1 MYRVNEIKAALLHL
15 VGWQQNYDTSEF
27 TIADSLTQSDTGLY
41 FQQAHPLLTLQNLR
55 SIAPNFDS
63 PKPDVIK
70 NEYPTYSITNLYKA
84 NDRCSY
90 NGKTYRATS
99 ETLGDSPDGG
109 SPWEEHDYFSEWL
122 EDKTVGSILKAVSE
136 YVNRKMSTGG
146 ANKLLESKCLF
157 DGAGRLVDTIA
168 NQKAL
173 AGFEIVPVRGR
184 GVTTKINRIG
194 LQFTKAGAITLYL
207 FHSSSS
213 APIKTIE
220 LTITKPNTMQWFTVA
235 DLYLPYVSD
244 TNDAG
249 GSWYLMYNQSELA
262 EDMKAISK
270 DRDWSKE
277 PCSGCS
283 ALEYSNWQA
292 WSRYLE
298 VHPFKV
304 SNFVEDDILGL
315 QLWDIQNNLY
325 TLTTNYG
332 LNLEVTVEC
341 DITDYII
348 AQKGI
353 FKDIIQYQ
361 VAVDFLREMAYNPNV
376 RINRNALNITKADIL
391 YELDGDSTS
400 LKKSGL
406 AYKLDLAHNA
416 IAFNTRGIDR
426 ICLPCKTGGIK
437 YRTV

>member
-1 MYRVNEIKAALLHL
+1 MYRVNEIKTALLHL
-15 VGWQQNYDTSEF
+15 VGWQQNYDTQEF

-41 FQQAHPLLTLQNLR
+41 FQQAHPLLTLQNLKSVALDFR
-55 SIAPNFDS
+55 NIT
-63 PKPDVIK
+63 
-70 NEYPTYSITNLYKA
+70 YPAYSAATLYRVG
-84 NDRCSY
+84 DRCTYLNS
-90 NGKTYRATS
+90 TYRAKESSLNVLPTA
-99 ETLGDSPDGG
+99 DADA
-109 SPWEEHDYFSEWL
+109 WERFDAFSEWL
-122 EDKTVGSILKAVSE
+122 EDKTVGSILKAISE
-136 YVNRKMSTGG
+136 YINRKMSTGG

-157 DGAGRLVDTIA
+157 DGAGRLVDTIT
-168 NQKAL
+168 NQNAL

-184 GVTTKINRIG
+184 GVTTKINRVG
-194 LQFTKAGAITLYL
+194 LQFTKAGTITLYL

-220 LTITKPNTMQWFTVA
+220 LTITKPNTMQWFTVT
-235 DLYLPYVSD
+235 DLYLPYVSEN
-244 TNDAG
+244 NDAG
-249 GSWYLMYNQSELA
+249 GSWYLVYNQADLA
-262 EDMKAISK
+262 EGMKAISK

-332 LNLEVTVEC
+332 INLEVTVEC

-376 RINRNALNITKADIL
+376 RINRNALNVTKADIL

-406 AYKLDLAHNA
+406 AYKLDLAHKA

>member
-1 MYRVNEIKAALLHL
+1 MYRVNEIKTALLHL
-15 VGWQQNYDTSEF
+15 VGWQQNYDTQEF

-41 FQQAHPLLTLQNLR
+41 FQQAHPLLTLQNLKSVALDFR
-55 SIAPNFDS
+55 NIT
-63 PKPDVIK
+63 
-70 NEYPTYSITNLYKA
+70 YPAYSAATLYRVG
-84 NDRCSY
+84 DRCTYLNS
-90 NGKTYRATS
+90 TYRAKESSLNVLPTA
-99 ETLGDSPDGG
+99 DADA
-109 SPWEEHDYFSEWL
+109 WERFDAFSEWL
-122 EDKTVGSILKAVSE
+122 EDKTVGSILKAISE
-136 YVNRKMSTGG
+136 YINRKMSVGG

-157 DGAGRLVDTIA
+157 DGAGRLVDTIT
-168 NQKAL
+168 NQNAL
-173 AGFEIVPVRGR
+173 AGFEIVSVRGR

-194 LQFTKAGAITLYL
+194 LQFTKAGTITLYL

-220 LTITKPNTMQWFTVA
+220 LTITKPNAMQWFTVS

-244 TNDAG
+244 NNDAG
-249 GSWYLMYNQSELA
+249 GSWYLVYNQSDLA

-304 SNFVEDDILGL
+304 SNFEEDEILGL
-315 QLWDIQNNLY
+315 RLWDIQNNLY

-332 LNLEVTVEC
+332 INLEVTVEC
-341 DITDYII
+341 DITEYIMT
-348 AQKGI
+348 QKSI
-353 FKDIIQYQ
+353 FKDIILYQ

-376 RINRNALNITKADIL
+376 RINRNALNVTKADIL

-406 AYKLDLAHNA
+406 AYKLDLAHKA